1 MDTYFNYVQKV
12 NASTTDSSYDILAN
26 CNSTFG
32 AGMLDP
38 TKFRVDH
45 NDGTLVRSRFG
56 PNILNFPWFNNKVDT
71 NKTKL
76 LVDAYS
82 KTDLQY
88 EGGGT

>member
-1 MDTYFNYVQKV
+1 LDTYFNYVQKV

-38 TKFRVDH
+38 TKFYVDH